1 MNSQAAAAYL
11 YQARVN
17 HEVLTAL
24 PPEFVPATE
33 AQAMQVQDE
42 IARRLGPVVG
52 WKVGAASPQADPN
65 RAPIHAQT
73 LFMQPSSLPASM
85 FRYIGVEAELVY
97 HFIRDLDPA
106 QGPFSC
112 EQVLAAVG
120 AVHAA
125 IEIVDTRFEVWDS
138 QPPLV
143 QRVDQGN
150 HGALAVGPAL
160 DNWRTML
167 PTEQRIV
174 LEINGEVVSDRI
186 GGNSAGNP
194 ERLLVW
200 LANIGAVSLGGIKEG
215 QVITT
220 GSCSGTTMVRAP
232 VNVRAIY
239 PGRGAFALRIEEDF

>member
-1 MNSQAAAAYL
+1 MNIQAAAEYL

-17 HEVLTAL
+17 NEVLAAL
-24 PPEFVPATE
+24 PSEFVPHTE

-42 IARRLGPVVG
+42 IAQRMGPVVA
-52 WKVGAASPQADPN
+52 WKVGAASPQAVPN

-73 LFMQPSSLPASM
+73 LFMHPNHLPAGL

-97 HFIRDLDPA
+97 HFSRDLDPA
-106 QGPFSC
+106 QGPFSR

-120 AVHAA
+120 SVHAA
-125 IEIVDTRFEVWDS
+125 IEIVDTRFELWDS

-160 DNWRTML
+160 DDWRTMP
-167 PTEQRIV
+167 PTAQRIQ

-215 QVITT
+215 QVVTT
-220 GSCSGTTMVRAP
+220 GSCSDTVMVRAP

-239 PGRGAFALRIEEDF
+239 PGRGVFALRIE